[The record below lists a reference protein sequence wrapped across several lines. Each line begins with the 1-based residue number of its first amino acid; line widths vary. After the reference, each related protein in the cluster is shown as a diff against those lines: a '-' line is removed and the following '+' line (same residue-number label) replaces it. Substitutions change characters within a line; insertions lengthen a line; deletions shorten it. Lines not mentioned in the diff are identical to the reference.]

1 MFSFTYDQT
10 TLSLLSFFFFKRIIH
25 VFKRISSFYILSF
38 FQDDTLILTNT
49 NKAKLPSNLT
59 FMLEN
64 ATIQMHAHS
73 RVLRPHLVELLNSS
87 FLVFKQH
94 YIHFYTTFH
103 PHVFQK
109 TTNNIIQTP
118 LPNGP

>member
-1 MFSFTYDQT
+1 MTKQ
-10 TLSLLSFFFFKRIIH
+10 LSLLSFFFFKRIIH
-25 VFKRISSFYILSF
+25 VFKPISSFYILSF

-49 NKAKLPSNLT
+49 NRAKLPSNLT

-73 RVLRPHLVELLNSS
+73 RVLRPRLVELLNSS